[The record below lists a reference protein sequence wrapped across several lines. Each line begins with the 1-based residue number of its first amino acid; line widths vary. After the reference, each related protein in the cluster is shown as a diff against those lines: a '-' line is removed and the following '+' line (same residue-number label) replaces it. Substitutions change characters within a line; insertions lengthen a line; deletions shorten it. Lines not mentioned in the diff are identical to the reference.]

1 MHEKNDFLY
10 TQFGH
15 FFLSCGEVYEFG
27 GLRQNGPETA
37 QSSDSSRELSRARPF
52 RSCALVWRFV
62 TRAHECDWQASLA
75 NKAANNHQTKSWHF
89 RTWQNYKL
97 NKRERS

>member
-1 MHEKNDFLY
+1 MHEKFGFLY

-37 QSSDSSRELSRARPF
+37 QYYARELSRAQLAPF
-52 RSCALVWRFV
+52 DHVLLCDAL
-62 TRAHECDWQASLA
+62 
-75 NKAANNHQTKSWHF
+75 
-89 RTWQNYKL
+89 
-97 NKRERS
+97 